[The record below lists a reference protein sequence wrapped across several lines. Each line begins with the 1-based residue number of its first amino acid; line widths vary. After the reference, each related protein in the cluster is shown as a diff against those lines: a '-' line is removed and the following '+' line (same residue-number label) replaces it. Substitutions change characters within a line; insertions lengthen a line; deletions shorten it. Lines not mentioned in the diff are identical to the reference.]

1 MNNNTQAILDEI
13 KKEAQRHGELPF
25 VRIDRIPE
33 ILTAQEGESDID
45 KALCWIGRYQD
56 YACSYQDRE
65 WNTANLIKHWIA
77 DPDRLPPLPTLPKEG
92 E

>member
-1 MNNNTQAILDEI
+1 MDKQAILDEKLENI
-13 KKEAQRHGELPF
+13 GLSVIQKFAVINILEQ
-25 VRIDRIPE
+25 
-33 ILTAQEGESDID
+33 ILTAQEEESDID

-77 DPDRLPPLPTLPKEG
+77 DPDRSPPLPTLPKEG
-92 E
+92 EE